1 MLKLHAIYFTLPN
14 MQVNKYLYD
23 IGSRLKAH
31 LQLYKC
37 SFVAVQNVDKP
48 FYKISSVIRWYE

>member
-14 MQVNKYLYD
+14 MQVNKYLRYRKK
-23 IGSRLKAH
+23 RLKAH

-37 SFVAVQNVDKP
+37 SFVAVQNLDKP
-48 FYKISSVIRWYE
+48 FYKVTSVQH